1 MGRGYPVGA
10 LRMRVGGRRGAERQL
25 PHGNRRPTCVL
36 MKVSL
41 GVATL
46 ALGFAGGVQL
56 HHAVAGEPALVA
68 RAIDPAVHAGET
80 AYEDCPRLPAE
91 PPYPVND
98 NGMTYGSGAGIDA
111 DDPGPDL
118 VSAYGSD
125 GRCGFVR
132 AADRPQPA
140 LTLAGALAAP
150 TSDGREIPLY
160 AQDGVTVIGVFR
172 R

>member
-1 MGRGYPVGA
+1 
-10 LRMRVGGRRGAERQL
+10 
-25 PHGNRRPTCVL
+25 

-41 GVATL
+41 GVAAL
-46 ALGFAGGVQL
+46 AIGFVGGVRL
-56 HHAVAGEPALVA
+56 HHVVAGEPAPVV
-68 RAIDPAVHAGET
+68 RAIDPAAHAEET
-80 AYEDCPRLPAE
+80 SYDDCPLLPDE

-98 NGMTYGSGAGIDA
+98 RGMTYGSGAAIDA

-118 VSAYGSD
+118 VAAYGTD

-150 TSDGREIPLY
+150 APDGREIPLY

>member
-1 MGRGYPVGA
+1 M
-10 LRMRVGGRRGAERQL
+10 
-25 PHGNRRPTCVL
+25 L

-56 HHAVAGEPALVA
+56 HRVVADEPAPVV
-68 RAIDPAVHAGET
+68 RAIDPAAHTEET
-80 AYEDCPRLPAE
+80 AYEDCPRLPDE

-98 NGMTYGSGAGIDA
+98 RGMTYGSGAGIDA

-118 VSAYGSD
+118 VSAYGAD